1 MAITI
6 NGNGTVT
13 GISVGGLPD
22 GIVDTDMLATDAVN
36 NSKLADNAVNS
47 NQIVN
52 GAVGSAELADDS
64 VNEAKISDFY
74 STNGNTIGG
83 IRILMGSFTSPSSVS
98 DAGSADAY
106 PGARYYFSHTQ
117 SISGFAS
124 APIVKFVIASG
135 YHDAFVGGMHETTY
149 TSSQWRQYFSSGRA
163 GGITSV
169 TIKWIAIGDAS

>member
-22 GIVDTDMLATDAVN
+22 GIVD
-36 NSKLADNAVNS
+36 
-47 NQIVN
+47 N
-52 GAVGSAELADDS
+52 GTLADDA

-83 IRILMGSFTSPSSVS
+83 IRILIGSFTSPSSVS

-124 APIVKFVIASG
+124 APQVNFTIGSG
-135 YHDAFVGGMHETTY
+135 YHDAFVGAMHETTH

-169 TIKWIAIGDAS
+169 PIYWVAIGDAS